1 MKIKTKLI
9 GLLII
14 AAIIVVLA
22 FIFTNDYEK
31 QVAKPVDVKPEP
43 TPAINSTDI
52 VNPMPDEF
60 LFKNRNN
67 LFEFGLPKS
76 ELIK

>member
-31 QVAKPVDVKPEP
+31 QIAEPTDVKPESTP
-43 TPAINSTDI
+43 TVKSTDI
-52 VNPMPDEF
+52 NTSLPDEF
-60 LFKNRNN
+60 LFKNRTN

>member
-1 MKIKTKLI
+1 MKIKLNF
-9 GLLII
+9 GLII
-14 AAIIVVLA
+14 IVAIIVILA
-22 FIFTNDYEK
+22 FMLINDYEK
-31 QVAKPVDVKPEP
+31 QVAKPVDIKPEP
-43 TPAINSTDI
+43 APTVNSTDI
-52 VNPMPDEF
+52 VNPTPDEF

>member
-14 AAIIVVLA
+14 AAIVVVLA

-31 QVAKPVDVKPEP
+31 QIAESTDVKPESTP
-43 TPAINSTDI
+43 TVKSTDI
-52 VNPMPDEF
+52 NTSIPDEF

>member
-14 AAIIVVLA
+14 AAIVVVLA

-31 QVAKPVDVKPEP
+31 QIAEPIDVKPESTP
-43 TPAINSTDI
+43 TVKSTDI
-52 VNPMPDEF
+52 NTSIQDEF
-60 LFKNRNN
+60 LFKNRTN
-67 LFEFGLPKS
+67 LFEFELPKS